1 MLPGGLIVR
10 RAAELVR
17 LAVSGWMDDYAA
29 SMGAALA
36 YYAMFSMAPLLVIS
50 IAVAA
55 LVFGHEA
62 AQTEIMEQLRG
73 LVGPEGAQA
82 AQSMLA
88 SAQAPK
94 SGVIATVLSAIM
106 LLIGATTVFGE
117 IESDLNRVWKAPVRT
132 KTGIWGLLRSRVLS
146 LGLVVSV
153 GFVLL
158 VSLIVSAG
166 LAAFGKYWAP
176 WFGGIEVLLQ
186 IANFV
191 LSIAIFTVLF
201 GLMYKVLPRKPIAWR
216 DVWIGAGI
224 TALLFSLGKFLIG
237 LYIGRSAIASA
248 YGAAGAVLVLLIW
261 AYYSAQIFL
270 LGAEFTRAYAERYGS
285 WTDARAEGNR
295 QHWPLASG

>member
-1 MLPGGLIVR
+1 MMPGSLIAR
-10 RAAELVR
+10 RAAELVK
-17 LAVSGWMDDYAA
+17 LSLVGWMDHYAA

-88 SAQAPK
+88 SAQAPN
-94 SGVIATVLSAIM
+94 SGVIATVLSVIM

-166 LAAFGKYWAP
+166 LAAFG
-176 WFGGIEVLLQ
+176 
-186 IANFV
+186 
-191 LSIAIFTVLF
+191 
-201 GLMYKVLPRKPIAWR
+201 
-216 DVWIGAGI
+216 
-224 TALLFSLGKFLIG
+224 
-237 LYIGRSAIASA
+237 
-248 YGAAGAVLVLLIW
+248 
-261 AYYSAQIFL
+261 
-270 LGAEFTRAYAERYGS
+270 
-285 WTDARAEGNR
+285 
-295 QHWPLASG
+295 

>member
-1 MLPGGLIVR
+1 MLPGALIAR
-10 RAAELVR
+10 RAAELTK
-17 LAVSGWMDDYAA
+17 LAVVGWMDDYAA

-36 YYAMFSMAPLLVIS
+36 YYAIFSMAPLLVIS
-50 IAVAA
+50 IALAA

-62 AQTEIMEQLRG
+62 AQTEIMEQLQA

-88 SAQAPK
+88 SAQSPK
-94 SGVIATVLSAIM
+94 SGAIATVLSIIM

-132 KTGIWGLLRSRVLS
+132 KTGLWGLLRSRVLS

-158 VSLIVSAG
+158 VSLIVSAA
-166 LAAFGKYWAP
+166 LAAFGKFWSG
-176 WFGGIEVLLQ
+176 WFGGVEALLQ
-186 IANFV
+186 IANLV
-191 LSIAIFTVLF
+191 LSIAVFTVLF

-285 WTDARAEGNR
+285 WKGRSKQA
-295 QHWPLASG
+295 Q

>member
-1 MLPGGLIVR
+1 MLPGALIAR
-10 RAAELVR
+10 RAAELTK
-17 LAVSGWMDDYAA
+17 LAVVGWMDDYAA

-36 YYAMFSMAPLLVIS
+36 YYAIFSMAPLLVIS
-50 IAVAA
+50 IALAA

-62 AQTEIMEQLRG
+62 AQTEIMEQLQA

-88 SAQAPK
+88 SAQSPK
-94 SGVIATVLSAIM
+94 SGAIATVLSAIM

-132 KTGIWGLLRSRVLS
+132 KTGLWGLLRSRVLS

-158 VSLIVSAG
+158 VSLIVSAA
-166 LAAFGKYWAP
+166 LAAFGKFWSG
-176 WFGGIEVLLQ
+176 WFGGVEALLQ
-186 IANFV
+186 IANLV
-191 LSIAIFTVLF
+191 LSIAVFTVLF

-285 WTDARAEGNR
+285 WKGRSKQA
-295 QHWPLASG
+295 Q

>member
-1 MLPGGLIVR
+1 MLPGALIAR
-10 RAAELVR
+10 RAAELTK
-17 LAVSGWMDDYAA
+17 LAVVGWMDDYAA

-36 YYAMFSMAPLLVIS
+36 YYAIFSMAPLLVIS
-50 IAVAA
+50 IALAA

-62 AQTEIMEQLRG
+62 AQTEIMEQLQA

-88 SAQAPK
+88 SAQSPK
-94 SGVIATVLSAIM
+94 SGAIATVLSIIM

-132 KTGIWGLLRSRVLS
+132 KTGLWGLLRSRVLS

-158 VSLIVSAG
+158 VSLIVSAA
-166 LAAFGKYWAP
+166 LAAFGKFWSG
-176 WFGGIEVLLQ
+176 WFGGVEALLQ
-186 IANFV
+186 IANLV
-191 LSIAIFTVLF
+191 LSIAVFTVLF

-224 TALLFSLGKFLIG
+224 TAPLFSLGKFLIG

-285 WTDARAEGNR
+285 WKGRSKQA
-295 QHWPLASG
+295 Q